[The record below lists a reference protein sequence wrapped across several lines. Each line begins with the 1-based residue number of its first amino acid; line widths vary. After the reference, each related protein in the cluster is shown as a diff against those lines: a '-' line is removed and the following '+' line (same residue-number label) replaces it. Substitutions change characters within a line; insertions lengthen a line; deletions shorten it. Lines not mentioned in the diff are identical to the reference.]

1 MAAAAGSASP
11 NAASNRPAARSAC
24 AWIGYPGAGSN
35 GLTVTGTAC
44 GSAMSRI
51 VASAAVPASWPAP
64 AAPAMSI
71 ASQGTPAE
79 LSSPGTEL
87 ACRAIVT
94 LSKYHITLSY
104 ATVIGEIASA
114 STARWTGTVGR
125 SEVNKL
131 VPKDR
136 AGPSGS
142 PLAPVEAWRRR
153 TEIRRRLVA
162 PRTPAH
168 RRGRSA
174 GLPAQ
179 GRASGG
185 GSGGG
190 RRRVSGRRGR
200 RGAARQ
206 AAGLLQGQRGRGAQA
221 AEARI
226 SGGHDRLPAGRPRV
240 GDDHRA
246 HRELLELVPL
256 NEELART
263 LQGAGEGF
271 TVPGRP
277 GRRQPPRGT

>member
-1 MAAAAGSASP
+1 MAAAAGSPSP

-51 VASAAVPASWPAP
+51 VASAAVPASWPAQ
-64 AAPAMSI
+64 A
-71 ASQGTPAE
+71 TPAE

-153 TEIRRRLVA
+153 PEIRRRLVA

-174 GLPAQ
+174 GLPGQ

-190 RRRVSGRRGR
+190 RRRGSGPPGRRGIGKR
-200 RGAARQ
+200 
-206 AAGLLQGQRGRGAQA
+206 
-221 AEARI
+221 
-226 SGGHDRLPAGRPRV
+226 AGRER
-240 GDDHRA
+240 
-246 HRELLELVPL
+246 RE
-256 NEELART
+256 
-263 LQGAGEGF
+263 
-271 TVPGRP
+271 
-277 GRRQPPRGT
+277 

>member
-1 MAAAAGSASP
+1 MAAAAGSPSP

-51 VASAAVPASWPAP
+51 VASAAGPARWL
-64 AAPAMSI
+64 
-71 ASQGTPAE
+71 AS
-79 LSSPGTEL
+79 
-87 ACRAIVT
+87 RAIVT

-153 TEIRRRLVA
+153 PEIRRRLAA

-168 RRGRSA
+168 RRGRFA

-190 RRRVSGRRGR
+190 RRRVSGPPGR
-200 RGAARQ
+200 RGIGKR
-206 AAGLLQGQRGRGAQA
+206 
-221 AEARI
+221 
-226 SGGHDRLPAGRPRV
+226 AGRER
-240 GDDHRA
+240 
-246 HRELLELVPL
+246 RE
-256 NEELART
+256 
-263 LQGAGEGF
+263 
-271 TVPGRP
+271 
-277 GRRQPPRGT
+277 